1 MFRTSILGFPLK
13 TITWL
18 REEIYRNSPEKR
30 AEAEAAIKA
39 FYQKNKADME
49 RRGVTEAIVK

>member
-1 MFRTSILGFPLK
+1 MAPRGDIP
-13 TITWL
+13 
-18 REEIYRNSPEKR
+18 EQPEKR

>member
-30 AEAEAAIKA
+30 AEAEAAIKT